1 MESEITL
8 KEYAKFTP
16 TTFIVPE
23 YQVDATFAYL
33 FSGLAAEGG
42 EVAGNYAKYCRG
54 DFGLDVLRERTFKE
68 LGDVMY
74 FVTQLA
80 NELDINLE
88 EVLLAN
94 MSKLKARL
102 ATGTIKGDGEVRGQ
116 LNIPFGDMQ

>member
-1 MESEITL
+1 MQGELPMNFNYPTRDEKITL
-8 KEYAKFTP
+8 KEYQEFTP

-23 YQVDATFAYL
+23 YEVDAVYAYL

-54 DFGLDVLRERTFKE
+54 DFGLDELRNRTSKE

-80 NELDINLE
+80 NELGFQLEDILIENKF
-88 EVLLAN
+88 
-94 MSKLKARL
+94 KLTERMNKNKIFQ
-102 ATGTIKGDGEVRGQ
+102 GW
-116 LNIPFGDMQ
+116 